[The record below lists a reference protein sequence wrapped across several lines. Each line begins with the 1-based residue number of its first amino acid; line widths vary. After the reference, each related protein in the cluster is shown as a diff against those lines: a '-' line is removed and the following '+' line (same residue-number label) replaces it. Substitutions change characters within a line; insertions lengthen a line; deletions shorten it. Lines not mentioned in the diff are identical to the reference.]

1 MTKLEAVLE
10 RVRQLPQD
18 RQDAI
23 AVELELLLK
32 YPPPSASVLSDEQW
46 AEVEAA
52 LADSTEET
60 VPHDQVMTLARAKLA
75 E

>member
-1 MTKLEAVLE
+1 MTKLDLVLE
-10 RVRQLPQD
+10 RIRRLPQE

-23 AVELELLLK
+23 ALEMEFLLEHGAGESL
-32 YPPPSASVLSDEQW
+32 LTDEQW

-52 LADSTEET
+52 LADADEAV
-60 VPHDQVMTLARAKLA
+60 VPHDEVMARARQSLT

>member
-1 MTKLEAVLE
+1 MTKLETLLDRIRE
-10 RVRQLPQD
+10 LPQE

-23 AVELELLLK
+23 ALELEFLLK
-32 YPPPSASVLSDEQW
+32 YPPPRGSALTDAQW

-52 LADSTEET
+52 LADQGEA
-60 VPHDQVMTLARAKLA
+60 VIPHDEVMARARQLLA